1 MNKGKYVRL
10 PDSPSAGRRKTARDG
25 HESHGMINPDVSTTG
40 RMTFR
45 KDSIIYYMHLSTPS
59 YNLSAQNFYIIRR
72 VFETLA
78 FNKDGDSK
86 SGQGEGAKADGED
99 QSLDDVM
106 FKAFFNAV
114 VEPNSVVKADK
125 VFELFDTDMGN
136 SVDFDEFYLCVCI
149 LIAIKDNVIGHF
161 FEANTRV
168 CFDLLDTESLGMITK
183 NQVPQMS
190 ILLDVDESE
199 VARNFTEFDT
209 SHDEALDYDE
219 FRLFALRCIDSKDS
233 ANQMKHVIDSEIEMS
248 EETDGCCA
256 KCWENLLLV
265 KNTILKWFTQTTTY

>member
-1 MNKGKYVRL
+1 
-10 PDSPSAGRRKTARDG
+10 
-25 HESHGMINPDVSTTG
+25 MINPDVSTTG

-59 YNLSAQNFYIIRR
+59 YNLSAQNFHIIRR

-78 FNKDGDSK
+78 FSKDGDSK
-86 SGQGEGAKADGED
+86 SGQTDNDDA
-99 QSLDDVM
+99 SLDDVM

-183 NQVPQMS
+183 NQVAQMS
-190 ILLDVDESE
+190 ILLDVDETE
-199 VARNFTEFDT
+199 VARNFKEFDT

-233 ANQMKHVIDSEIEMS
+233 ANQMKHVIDAEIEMS
-248 EETDGCCA
+248 EEKDGCCA
-256 KCWENLLLV
+256 KAYDRLQHF
-265 KNTILKWFTQTTTY
+265 KNWIIKLWRTSTTY